1 MKYSLRRQMTA
12 VFIGLLVFILGAVF
26 IVNSGFLQQ
35 YYVSHKAQDLVETYQ
50 VIDRALQNESL
61 TTQSVQEIAYQ
72 AEKTNIDMTV
82 IDDEGHTVLATVT
95 DGNPLFQQMF
105 RYVFNKNDNSGSILK
120 RNSDYVICKTTDPE
134 NDTDYLEM
142 WGSFTDGYFFTMRS
156 PLASIRESA
165 ALANQFLIYLGV
177 TGAVLG
183 GILVWFFARRI
194 TGRSWSWQSCRSQWQ
209 I

>member
-1 MKYSLRRQMTA
+1 
-12 VFIGLLVFILGAVF
+12 
-26 IVNSGFLQQ
+26 
-35 YYVSHKAQDLVETYQ
+35 
-50 VIDRALQNESL
+50 
-61 TTQSVQEIAYQ
+61 
-72 AEKTNIDMTV
+72 MTV

-120 RNSDYVICKTTDPE
+120 RNSNYVICKTTDPE

-183 GILVWFFARRI
+183 RHPGLALRQKDHPADHGAGKAVGVN
-194 TGRSWSWQSCRSQWQ
+194 GRSEF
-209 I
+209 